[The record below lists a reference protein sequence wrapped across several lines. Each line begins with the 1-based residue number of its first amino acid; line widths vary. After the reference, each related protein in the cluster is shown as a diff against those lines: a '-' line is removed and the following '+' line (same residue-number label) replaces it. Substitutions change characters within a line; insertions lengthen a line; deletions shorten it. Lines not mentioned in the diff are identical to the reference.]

1 MSISVLS
8 VSSHTDFNRGFLVH
22 SAANITITVT
32 SSDGT
37 ETVTGTTDSTGD
49 AYIDVSSLG
58 RYTIASA
65 TNSVTGYT
73 TSKYDYDEVSVGYNP
88 VESLTVSGLKTE
100 WLKGDI
106 ISYTGVKVTATYL
119 DGKTKDVTSSAAF
132 APANGTTI
140 TTSGNSSV
148 VVSYTENGITATSTI
163 AITIS
168 DFSTITWANGTDEEI
183 AKMVAAADEGKIKL
197 SDYWSVGDTRKV
209 ELSAQSYSVSG
220 LSYGTGIPKQSVDLV
235 LMNVGGKTLTNG
247 KTCSFIVG
255 TKNSLVNSVKS
266 TAYGT
271 GWGFDMNS
279 NDTNNGG
286 WASCPRRTW
295 LNYVIP
301 KALPTTLS
309 GIFKQFT
316 NSNNYG
322 GDTTDYFAFPSDSEV
337 FTEDEIVRLGSGETG
352 GTQFTWYKTRSNR
365 VKKYGDTSCW
375 WWERSVYPAQGFC
388 TVGTDG
394 SVGGGTSST
403 SQNGLSFFGCI

>member
-255 TKNSLVNSVKS
+255 TKNSLVGSGNS
-266 TAYGT
+266 Y
-271 GWGFDMNS
+271 FDMNS
-279 NDTNNGG
+279 NNSNSGG
-286 WASCPRRTW
+286 WAKCPRRTW

-316 NSNNYG
+316 NSNNSG
-322 GDTTDYFAFPSDSEV
+322 GNTTDYFALPSEYEV
-337 FTEDEIVRLGSGETG
+337 FGGNHYSGETS
-352 GTQFTWYKTRSNR
+352 GTQFTWYKTSSNR
-365 VKKYGDTSCW
+365 VKTFNGSPIY
-375 WWERSVYPAQGFC
+375 WWERSVYPGNSVDFC
-388 TVGTDG
+388 AVSIDG
-394 SVGGGTSST
+394 GAGEYNSS
-403 SQNGLSFFGCI
+403 SDRDLSFFGCI

>member
-32 SSDGT
+32 SSDGA

-100 WLKGDI
+100 WLKGDT

-119 DGKTKDVTSSAAF
+119 DGKTKDVTSSVVF

-183 AKMVAAADEGKIKL
+183 AKMVAAADAGQIKL
-197 SDYWSVGDTRKV
+197 SDYWSVGDTRTV
-209 ELSAQSYSVSG
+209 ELSAQEYSVDG
-220 LSYGTGIPKQSVDLV
+220 LSRGTGIPKQSVDLV

-247 KTCSFIVG
+247 KECNFIVG
-255 TKNSLVNSVKS
+255 TKDSLVNSDS
-266 TAYGT
+266 YIWNSGNY
-271 GWGFDMNS
+271 GFDLNCINTNS
-279 NDTNNGG
+279 GG
-286 WASCPRRTW
+286 WAKCPRRTW

-316 NSNNYG
+316 NSNNSG
-322 GDTTDYFAFPSDSEV
+322 GNTTDYFALPSEYEV
-337 FTEDEIVRLGSGETG
+337 FGSSYSSGETS
-352 GTQFTWYKTRSNR
+352 GTQFTWYKTSSNI
-365 VKKYGDTSCW
+365 VKTYGGSACH
-375 WWERSVYPAQGFC
+375 WWERSANRLNSDAFCSVTSGGSANSNYP
-388 TVGTDG
+388 DG
-394 SVGGGTSST
+394 S
-403 SQNGLSFFGCI
+403 NGLSFFGCI